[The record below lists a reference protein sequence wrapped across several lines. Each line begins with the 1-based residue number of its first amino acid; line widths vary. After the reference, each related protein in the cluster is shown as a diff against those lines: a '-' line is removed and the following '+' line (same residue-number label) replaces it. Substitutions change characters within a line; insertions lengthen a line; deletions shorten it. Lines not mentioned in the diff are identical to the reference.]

1 MQRQPSRTLQRGPC
15 LALLAAMA
23 LGLGPWAAPAGA
35 RVSDP
40 LLRNLEQALNRA
52 GNDGLRTLVE
62 TGPGLDPGRLENRHQ
77 RLRQAFADARWS
89 LSSGPDLPDGRSTLL
104 VKVTGSRQEAGR
116 SFRLE
121 ASQRLAV
128 RQQGNRLASQE
139 VLAEESILR
148 SGERDL
154 PVAVLVPEEVLT
166 GQRYDIDVVLD
177 EPLKD
182 TMLAGGVG
190 EIPPEAQRNLRS
202 PDLQLGAL
210 TAGGIFKRIQAPYK
224 PGQQFWAVL
233 LLHPEGTVSVS
244 RLVRVVSRR

>member
-1 MQRQPSRTLQRGPC
+1 MQRQPSRSRQRGPC
-15 LALLAAMA
+15 LALISALV
-23 LGLGPWAAPAGA
+23 LGLGPGAAPAGA

-40 LLRNLEQALNRA
+40 LLRNLEQALNRS
-52 GNDGLRTLVE
+52 GNDGLRSLVDN
-62 TGPGLDPGRLENRHQ
+62 GPGLDPGRLENRHQ
-77 RLRQAFADARWS
+77 LLRQAFSDARWS

-128 RQQGNRLASQE
+128 RQQGNRLTSQE

-154 PVAVLVPEEVLT
+154 PVAVLMPEEVLT

-190 EIPPEAQRNLRS
+190 EIPAEAQRNLRS

-210 TAGGIFKRIQAPYK
+210 TAGGVFKRIQAPYK
-224 PGQQFWAVL
+224 AGQQFWAVM
-233 LLHPEGTVSVS
+233 LLHPQGTVSVS